1 MGVEVGTIRKL
12 IKSKTAE
19 ADHEKHVTGLK
30 SALTTDLTEQTP
42 STRAGEYFKYRIEA
56 MLTY

>member
-1 MGVEVGTIRKL
+1 MGVEVGVIRKP

-19 ADHEKHVTGLK
+19 ADHKKCVSGLK
-30 SALTTDLTEQTP
+30 TALTTDLTEQTP